1 MITRI
6 HSDMK
11 DEIDKVKREIGI
23 DISDENGSKIL
34 ADRLKR
40 TCARYFIEK
49 KKNGFKLKV
58 EL

>member
-34 ADRLKR
+34 ADRLRNMFPK
-40 TCARYFIEK
+40 YLLEK